1 MPRQAR
7 AAPGGYVY
15 HALNRA
21 VARMRLLRKDG
32 DFDAFERVL
41 IEAMEKHPIRL
52 LGYCLMPTHWH
63 FLLWPAR
70 DDDMSRFLRWL
81 TMTHTQRWHAHYRRT
96 GTGHVYQGRFKS
108 FPIEQDDHCYGVLRY
123 VERNALRAKLVRR
136 AEDWRWSSLYHRLRG
151 PSDPLGRL
159 LHAGPL
165 PLPSDWLELVNE
177 PQTEAELEA
186 LRRSV
191 NRGQPFGSA
200 LWQARTAKK
209 LDLEHTFSK
218 PGRPKKQ
225 ATEAE

>member
-41 IEAMEKHPIRL
+41 LEAMAKHPIRL

-63 FLLWPAR
+63 FVLWPAK

-81 TMTHTQRWHAHYRRT
+81 TMTHTQRWHAHYHRT

-108 FPIEQDDHCYGVLRY
+108 FPIEQDDHCYRVLRY
-123 VERNALRAKLVRR
+123 VERNAMRARLVRR

-151 PSDPLGRL
+151 PSDPLCRL
-159 LHAGPL
+159 LHTGPL
-165 PLPSDWLELVNE
+165 PLPVNWPEFVNE
-177 PQTEAELEA
+177 PQTETELEA

-191 NRGQPFGSA
+191 NRGQPFGSVG
-200 LWQARTAKK
+200 WQARTAKE
-209 LDLEHTFSK
+209 LDLEHTFRK

-225 ATEAE
+225 AAERG